1 MGAFLFFDA
10 ILSWRSVARAAAALL
25 GGLALAGCASAPVQ
39 PQPVAA
45 PVAAVTTEQNQAPD
59 GAFKVGTPYQI
70 NGKWYYPAE
79 NYNYVEEGI
88 ASWYG
93 QDFQGKRTANGE
105 RYDMNAV
112 TAAHPT
118 LPLPS
123 MVHVTNLDNG
133 RQLDVRVNDRGPFH
147 STRII
152 DLSRRA
158 AQLLGF
164 YDVGTAHVRVEIDP
178 VASMNLKNLALKE
191 HPPEMPKVAAAP
203 REAISEAS
211 LAPLPVVAQGP
222 EITPAPAP
230 VAAQDAPLA
239 NTPAVNAQPKPQ
251 AKPPVAKPKPAKQ
264 ATAKAATK
272 APSKTTAKPG
282 AKPETKIARAA
293 PGPEVPGIFVQAG
306 AFSDAANAQKLEQ
319 QLSSLGN
326 VTIVAATVNNAQL
339 YRVRLGPIADSA
351 AAETLLSRVK
361 GLGHPDA
368 TVVRE

>member
-1 MGAFLFFDA
+1 M
-10 ILSWRSVARAAAALL
+10 ARAAATAL
-25 GGLALAGCASAPVQ
+25 GGLALAGCASGPKQ
-39 PQPVAA
+39 PQPVPA
-45 PVAAVTTEQNQAPD
+45 PVAAVTTEQNAE
-59 GAFKVGTPYQI
+59 GNFKVGTPYQI

-152 DLSRRA
+152 DMSRRA

-178 VASMNLKNLALKE
+178 IASMNLKNLALKE
-191 HPPEMPKVAAAP
+191 HPPEMPKIAAVP

-222 EITPAPAP
+222 EITPAPVPTTAP
-230 VAAQDAPLA
+230 DTSTG
-239 NTPAVNAQPKPQ
+239 NTPPAAAQPKPQ
-251 AKPPVAKPKPAKQ
+251 VKSTAAKSKASKQ
-264 ATAKAATK
+264 ASAKTAPKASNKSTVK
-272 APSKTTAKPG
+272 AG

-306 AFSDAANAQKLEQ
+306 AFSDAANAEKLEQ
-319 QLSSLGN
+319 QLGSLGT
-326 VTIVAATVNNAQL
+326 VRIVAATVNNTQL
-339 YRVRLGPIADSA
+339 YRVRLGPIADPA
-351 AAETLLSRVK
+351 AAEALLSRVK
-361 GLGHPDA
+361 GLGFTDA